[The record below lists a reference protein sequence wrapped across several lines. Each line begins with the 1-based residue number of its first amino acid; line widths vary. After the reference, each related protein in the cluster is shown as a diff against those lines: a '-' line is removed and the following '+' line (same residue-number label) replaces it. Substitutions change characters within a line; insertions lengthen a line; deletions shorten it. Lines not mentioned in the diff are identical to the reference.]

1 MEEFDKATF
10 AQVPLRVTGN
20 PDRPVEVRP
29 DADGDYRVGVSP
41 VWRLGQMLPGVYLP
55 LRFRAGR
62 TFHAGTPWRAT
73 EVGLKG
79 MSKTLARR

>member
-1 MEEFDKATF
+1 M
-10 AQVPLRVTGN
+10 N
-20 PDRPVEVRP
+20 PS
-29 DADGDYRVGVSP
+29 GI
-41 VWRLGQMLPGVYLP
+41 PGLAEHAETYLP

-62 TFHAGTPWRAT
+62 PFHAGAPWRAM